1 MMLEMRRNSDHF
13 TTKKNYQQISFKEMN
28 FFHSE
33 SEDMLIFGFCLRV
46 SSGAGVVVSV
56 VERLILG

>member
-1 MMLEMRRNSDHF
+1 MMLEMRRNSEHF
-13 TTKKNYQQISFKEMN
+13 TKQKSRQISFKEMN